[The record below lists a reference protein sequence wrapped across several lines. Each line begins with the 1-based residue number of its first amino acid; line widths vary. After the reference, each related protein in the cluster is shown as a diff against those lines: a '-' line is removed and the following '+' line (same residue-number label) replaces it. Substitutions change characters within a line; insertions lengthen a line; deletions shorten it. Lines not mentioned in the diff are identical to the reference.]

1 MWNAMSNCY
10 EKMGRRAEAVRCSER
25 SERFKDKEGIS
36 LFKLAQLYE
45 AMGKTTKA
53 ADCFM
58 KILKKKGISL
68 YPEKQGQ

>member
-1 MWNAMSNCY
+1 MHAY
-10 EKMGRRAEAVRCSER
+10 
-25 SERFKDKEGIS
+25 FKDKEGIS

-68 YPEKQGQ
+68 YPEKQSQLLI

>member
-36 LFKLAQLYE
+36 LLKLA
-45 AMGKTTKA
+45 
-53 ADCFM
+53 
-58 KILKKKGISL
+58 
-68 YPEKQGQ
+68 